1 MAETPRSHDQTRSA
15 TPKHRPVVAGSGP
28 QRDGDYGLGIPPS
41 TAGEGRVQPQT
52 EVEGREQAR
61 TLAPDLGS
69 DVADKDPQRDGDH
82 GLGRPPPT
90 TERGRELTPGENRQR
105 DRQEKEQDQ
114 EQIRREFERVLQQQ
128 DVGRFRLPKPILN
141 FLSWTFLAA
150 ASVLGLLLIGQGAAA
165 VGHIRVL
172 PTPLAWVAGVAAG
185 GFSLI
190 LIVLVVR
197 LGWALMRLRRS
208 PAVNLAGLQALN
220 ERRRWQKLAILHA
233 DQARLQL
240 REYLE
245 EFESEKAHR
254 HLNDDERTRLK
265 NARHYLLEGPQ
276 ALSASEWLE
285 AFNERFQAILDG
297 VAARRVRS
305 HAVRVGIGTAAS
317 RFPLLDQA
325 IVLSTCM
332 AMLRELLAL
341 YGLRPTT
348 FQAALLLAHSVMATY
363 LSGALQDV
371 TDGLSESGPLPD
383 IMEDITEGVEG
394 VEEVGAGIVGN
405 LAAGT
410 APVIG
415 KLFERASEGAIN
427 GVLVWRLG
435 SSAIK
440 QIQPLRSAR

>member
-1 MAETPRSHDQTRSA
+1 MAETPRNHNQARSA
-15 TPKHRPVVAGSGP
+15 PPVHRPAVARSEP

-41 TAGEGRVQPQT
+41 TAGEGRVQPQA
-52 EVEGREQAR
+52 EVEERDQAR
-61 TLAPDLGS
+61 TPAPGLGS
-69 DVADKDPQRDGDH
+69 DVADKDLLRDGDH

-90 TERGRELTPGENRQR
+90 TEKGRELTPGENRQR

-128 DVGRFRLPKPILN
+128 DAGRFRLPKPILN
-141 FLSWTFLAA
+141 FLSWTILAA

-165 VGHIRVL
+165 VGHIRAL

-185 GFSLI
+185 GFSLVI
-190 LIVLVVR
+190 IILVVR
-197 LGWALMRLRRS
+197 LGWAFLCLHRS
-208 PAVNLAGLQALN
+208 PAVNLAGLQALT
-220 ERRRWQKLAILHA
+220 ERRQWQLLAILHA
-233 DQARLQL
+233 DQARVQL

-245 EFESEKAHR
+245 EFECEKAYP
-254 HLNDDERTRLK
+254 HLNDGERTRLK
-265 NARHYLLEGPQ
+265 NARNYLLEGPQ
-276 ALSASEWLE
+276 VLSASEWLE
-285 AFNERFQAILDG
+285 AFNERFQAILDA
-297 VAARRVRS
+297 VAARRVRA
-305 HAVRVGIGTAAS
+305 HAVKVGIGTAAS

-325 IVLSTCM
+325 IVLSTCL
-332 AMLRELLAL
+332 AMLRELLVL

-383 IMEDITEGVEG
+383 IMQDITEGVEG
-394 VEEVGAGIVGN
+394 VEEVGTNIVGK
-405 LAAGT
+405 LAGATPIVGQL
-410 APVIG
+410 V
-415 KLFERASEGAIN
+415 ERASEGAIN

-440 QIQPLRSAR
+440 QIQPVRLAK

>member
-1 MAETPRSHDQTRSA
+1 MAETLRNHDQARSA
-15 TPKHRPVVAGSGP
+15 TPEHRPAVAGSEP

-41 TAGEGRVQPQT
+41 TTGEGRVNPQT
-52 EVEGREQAR
+52 KVEERHQAR
-61 TLAPDLGS
+61 MSASDLGV
-69 DVADKDPQRDGDH
+69 DVAAKDLQRDGDH

-90 TERGRELTPGENRQR
+90 TEKGRELTPGENRQR

-114 EQIRREFERVLQQQ
+114 EQIRREFERSLQQQ
-128 DVGRFRLPKPILN
+128 DAGRIRLPQPILN
-141 FLSWTFLAA
+141 FLSWAFLAA

-165 VGHIRVL
+165 VGHIQIL
-172 PTPLAWVAGVAAG
+172 PTPLAWVAGIIAG
-185 GFSLI
+185 GFSLV
-190 LIVLVVR
+190 LIILVVR
-197 LGWALMRLRRS
+197 LGWSLMRLRRR

-220 ERRRWQKLAILHA
+220 ERRQWQKLAIVHA

-245 EFESEKAHR
+245 EFDSEKAHP
-254 HLNDDERTRLK
+254 HLSGDERTRLK
-265 NARHYLLEGPQ
+265 NARYYLLEGPQ
-276 ALSASEWLE
+276 ALSAPEWLE
-285 AFNERFQAILDG
+285 AFNERFQAILDA

-305 HAVRVGIGTAAS
+305 HAVRVGIATAAS

-332 AMLRELLAL
+332 AMLRELLSL

-363 LSGALQDV
+363 LSGTLQDV

-405 LAAGT
+405 LAAGA
-410 APVIG
+410 APVVG

-440 QIQPLRSAR
+440 QIQPVRSAR

>member
-1 MAETPRSHDQTRSA
+1 MAETPRNHDQARSA
-15 TPKHRPVVAGSGP
+15 TPEHRPAVPGSKP

-41 TAGEGRVQPQT
+41 TAGEGRVQPQSK
-52 EVEGREQAR
+52 VEERDQAR
-61 TLAPDLGS
+61 TLSSNLGS
-69 DVADKDPQRDGDH
+69 GLADKDLLRDDDH

-90 TERGRELTPGENRQR
+90 TEKGRELTPGENRQH

-114 EQIRREFERVLQQQ
+114 EQIRREFEQALQQR
-128 DVGRFRLPKPILN
+128 DAGRFQLPKPILN
-141 FLSWTFLAA
+141 FLSWTLLAA
-150 ASVLGLLLIGQGAAA
+150 ASILGLLLIGQGAAA
-165 VGHIRVL
+165 VGHIQAL
-172 PTPLAWVAGVAAG
+172 PTPLSWAAGVAAG
-185 GFSLI
+185 GFALI
-190 LIVLVVR
+190 LIILVVR

-208 PAVNLAGLQALN
+208 PAVNLAGLQVLN
-220 ERRRWQKLAILHA
+220 ERRQWQMLAILHA

-240 REYLE
+240 REYLK
-245 EFESEKAHR
+245 EFESEKAHL
-254 HLNDDERTRLK
+254 HLNDDERARLK

-276 ALSASEWLE
+276 VLSATEWLE
-285 AFNERFQAILDG
+285 AFNERFQAILDA

-332 AMLRELLAL
+332 AMLRELLSL

-371 TDGLSESGPLPD
+371 TDGFSESGPLPD

-405 LAAGT
+405 LAAGV
-410 APVIG
+410 APVVG

-440 QIQPLRSAR
+440 QIQPVRSAR

>member
-1 MAETPRSHDQTRSA
+1 MAETPRNHDQARSA
-15 TPKHRPVVAGSGP
+15 TPVQRPAVAESEP

-41 TAGEGRVQPQT
+41 TAGEGRVPPKT
-52 EVEGREQAR
+52 EVEEREQAR
-61 TLAPDLGS
+61 TLVPNLGS
-69 DVADKDPQRDGDH
+69 DVADKDLLRDGDH
-82 GLGRPPPT
+82 GLGRHPPT
-90 TERGRELTPGENRQR
+90 TERGRELTSGENRQR

-128 DVGRFRLPKPILN
+128 DAGRFRLPKSILN
-141 FLSWTFLAA
+141 FLSWTFLAT

-165 VGHIRVL
+165 VGHIQVL
-172 PTPLAWVAGVAAG
+172 PTPLDWIAGIAAG

-197 LGWALMRLRRS
+197 LGWALMRLHRS

-220 ERRRWQKLAILHA
+220 ERRRWQKLAIVHA

-245 EFESEKAHR
+245 EFESEKAHP

-285 AFNERFQAILDG
+285 VFNERFQAILDA

-332 AMLRELLAL
+332 AMLRELLML

-348 FQAALLLAHSVMATY
+348 FQAVQLLAHSVMATY
-363 LSGALQDV
+363 LSGALQDM
-371 TDGLSESGPLPD
+371 TDGLAESGPLQD
-383 IMEDITEGVEG
+383 IMEDISEGVEVVG
-394 VEEVGAGIVGN
+394 VSLVGPLADLLGPLAGS
-405 LAAGT
+405 LAKRT
-410 APVIG
+410 
-415 KLFERASEGAIN
+415 SEGAIN
-427 GVLVWRLG
+427 GILVWRLG

-440 QIQPLRSAR
+440 QVQPVHSAR